1 MHPPPTWTSLARPSV
16 AHRRWRTHRLVLA
29 LSARLADPGLWASGT
44 CRVHVGGDV
53 PRPAIVV
60 TDADPPVD
68 GVLDA
73 GRARLLVQFDDG
85 VAPATWCLAGA
96 DVAWRLHR
104 HSAEV
109 TDEAGTRVLAAPC
122 HLPAPVL
129 ARPMPWPLPDDAD
142 PQGGA
147 GTRGAGRDAAA
158 ADGRR

>member
-1 MHPPPTWTSLARPSV
+1 MPPPPTWTSLARPSV

-29 LSARLADPGLWASGT
+29 LSARLADPGLWVSGT
-44 CRVHVGGDV
+44 CRVHVVGGV
-53 PRPAIVV
+53 ARPGIVV

-73 GRARLLVQFDDG
+73 DRARLIVQFDDG

-104 HSAEV
+104 HRAEV
-109 TDEAGTRVLAAPC
+109 TDAAGSRVVAAPC

-129 ARPMPWPLPDDAD
+129 VRPMPWPLPDDAD
-142 PQGGA
+142 PRGGPEV
-147 GTRGAGRDAAA
+147 RGGRDAAA
-158 ADGRR
+158 ANGPR